1 MTVGQV
7 GNAVH
12 SLSPGQYKITGE
24 LNFTT
29 VPHLFAES
37 NWVESDAS
45 AELSVDL
52 SDVTR
57 ADSAG
62 LSLLLSWVRRAH
74 AHRKTLAFSHVPDQ
88 LRNIA
93 RVSGVAEL
101 LAFETAPESGK

>member
-1 MTVGQV
+1 M
-7 GNAVH
+7 GNAVQ
-12 SLSPGQYKITGE
+12 SLRPGQYKINGE
-24 LNFTT
+24 LNFST

-37 NWVESDAS
+37 KWVESDS
-45 AELSVDL
+45 SSRLSVDL
-52 SDVTR
+52 SEVTR

-74 AHRKTLAFSHVPDQ
+74 AHQKTLAFSHVPDQ

-101 LAFETAPESGK
+101 LEFDTAPESGK